1 VDLKNIE
8 RTTSSVQI
16 ISQEAVLF
24 VAVVEM
30 KAIYAVLIV
39 IVLITSQGAA
49 LFVAVVEMKV
59 IHAVLIA
66 IFLIM
71 ADLTLPTI
79 WLEEMCHLSKSVMI
93 LVEWIKCVR
102 GVGLRCG

>member
-16 ISQEAVLF
+16 ISQEALLF

-30 KAIYAVLIV
+30 EAIYAVLIV

-49 LFVAVVEMKV
+49 LFVAVVEIKV
-59 IHAVLIA
+59 IQAVLIA
-66 IFLIM
+66 IVLIM
-71 ADLTLPTI
+71 TDLTIPII
-79 WLEEMCHLSKSVMI
+79 WLEEMCHLSKSHDLGRMDKVC
-93 LVEWIKCVR
+93 E
-102 GVGLRCG
+102 RC